1 MPFRHVKDSY
11 QPEQLNKL
19 TEAFDL
25 VWPQIMPANGAATE
39 LEWLQERL
47 ANFIIACASP
57 GQFEPEKLRQT
68 ALRAFRNR
76 CPA

>member
-39 LEWLQERL
+39 SGMVTRTPSQFHNCLRKPGRVRARETK
-47 ANFIIACASP
+47 ADGAASV
-57 GQFEPEKLRQT
+57 
-68 ALRAFRNR
+68 
-76 CPA
+76 

>member
-19 TEAFDL
+19 TAAFDL
-25 VWPQIMPANGAATE
+25 VWPRIMPANAAATE
-39 LEWLQERL
+39 LDWLHERL
-47 ANFIIACASP
+47 ANFIIACASQ
-57 GQFEPEKLRQT
+57 GQFEPEKLRQS

-76 CPA
+76 WAA